1 MSEVERRV
9 VAIDGQAG
17 SGKSTLARRLA
28 AHLGL
33 PYLNTGLMYRAIAL
47 AALREGVDSDDAPG
61 LVALGRS
68 VRFDLDLRDEP
79 PELEIDGK
87 PPVEALTSPEVEST
101 VSRVAR
107 HPEVRALLRE
117 EQRRLAQGGA
127 VMEGRD
133 IGTVV
138 APRARLKLYLQA
150 HPEERVE
157 RRAQE
162 RSIGPA
168 EVAEALV
175 TRDTL
180 DSRTNP
186 AVPAPDAILI
196 DTSELGPDEVFERA
210 LELARERGMDP

>member
-1 MSEVERRV
+1 VSGAVRPV

-33 PYLNTGLMYRAIAL
+33 PYLNTGLMYRAL
-47 AALREGVDSDDAPG
+47 ALRALRAGVDPG
-61 LVALGRS
+61 DGAGLARLAGS
-68 VRFDLDLRDEP
+68 IGFDLDLRVSPLGLANGGEA
-79 PELEIDGK
+79 PED
-87 PPVEALTSPEVEST
+87 ALTSPEVEST
-101 VSRVAR
+101 VSQVSR
-107 HPEVRALLRE
+107 HPEVRAVLRE

-138 APRARLKLYLQA
+138 APESPLKIYLEA

-162 RSIGPA
+162 RAVGPD
-168 EVAEALV
+168 EVAEALES
-175 TRDTL
+175 RDSL
-180 DSRTNP
+180 DSLTNP
-186 AVPAPDAILI
+186 AVPAPDAVAI
-196 DTSELGPDEVFERA
+196 DTTDLSPDEVLERA
-210 LELARERGMDP
+210 LELARERGLAP